1 MSIRQ
6 KKTDVDRCCIKQF
19 CWTSPSKRHVR
30 TQKTSKKL
38 YLCGPQTLWLFWQV
52 AIHCCLVDQ
61 LDELFAFQRQFADIS
76 NTCQKAME
84 IHPVHLTPL
93 CCKCLCS
100 ILQRHLE
107 KSGVEICSVIVQL
120 FESLINRYNI
130 YIYIDILQLL
140 PKIWTCH
147 WCFLFTMWTRPDTFS
162 CSMSILANSSNK
174 YMLSLSNFIPR
185 WYCSS
190 TMRFTSQGLGA
201 ASPGVGKPHSASICK
216 HQTPRSCHSKSIW

>member
-1 MSIRQ
+1 MLYQTILL
-6 KKTDVDRCCIKQF
+6 DLPKQTP
-19 CWTSPSKRHVR
+19 CQNSKNI
-30 TQKTSKKL
+30 TKL

-130 YIYIDILQLL
+130 YIYISISCNCCQRFEPVTDAFCLL
-140 PKIWTCH
+140 CGPGLT
-147 WCFLFTMWTRPDTFS
+147 PS
-162 CSMSILANSSNK
+162 LA
-174 YMLSLSNFIPR
+174 P
-185 WYCSS
+185 
-190 TMRFTSQGLGA
+190 
-201 ASPGVGKPHSASICK
+201 
-216 HQTPRSCHSKSIW
+216 